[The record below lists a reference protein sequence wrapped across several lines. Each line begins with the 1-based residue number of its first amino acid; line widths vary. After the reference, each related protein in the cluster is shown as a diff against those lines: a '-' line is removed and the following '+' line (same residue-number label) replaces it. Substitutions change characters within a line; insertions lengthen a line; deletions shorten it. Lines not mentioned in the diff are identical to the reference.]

1 MLKSTFHACTYL
13 SELELSFEQSSVSVL
28 EEAGFVQV
36 CLEISDFDRIISCSV
51 VYSIKFNVS
60 SYQQNAGNI
69 TFLEKLCRFHDVIS
83 DPELDYIPPNNT
95 FSYSSCSKRDCFNI
109 TILDDMELEAVE
121 SFIVS
126 LTPDGRMRNSI
137 VFSQR
142 TIEISILD
150 TDGELILKL

>member
-1 MLKSTFHACTYL
+1 M
-13 SELELSFEQSSVSVL
+13 
-28 EEAGFVQV
+28 
-36 CLEISDFDRIISCSV
+36 
-51 VYSIKFNVS
+51 
-60 SYQQNAGNI
+60 
-69 TFLEKLCRFHDVIS
+69 
-83 DPELDYIPPNNT
+83 DYIPPNNT